1 MMIDGDKLTA
11 WLTEQKKA
19 WADLVV
25 GFLPEFEMTLDFTKY
40 RTPLNEMVVP
50 VETRVR
56 AYAPHTSFT
65 AAVAQTA
72 QKSQRLYLRIETVM
86 ESPMTDPE
94 LFEVLS
100 STYPMTSFTGSG
112 VRTRRAE
119 LRDAGWIVDS
129 GVKRE
134 NHIVWEW
141 VK

>member
-25 GFLPEFEMTLDFTKY
+25 GFLPEFEVE
-40 RTPLNEMVVP
+40 RTPVDQLYVP
-50 VETRVR
+50 AETRVR
-56 AYAPHTSFT
+56 TYAPHTSIT

-72 QKSQRLYLRIETVM
+72 QKSQRLYLRISTVM
-86 ESPMTDPE
+86 QSPMTDPE

-100 STYPMTSFTGSG
+100 SSYPTSVFTGSG